1 MKTTTKAPIIAA
13 ALLAVFSLG
22 GCKEAPSAATIQ
34 WQLERHLP
42 GIQLERE
49 SHVRV
54 PRIGM
59 MLARKIVRWAG
70 EEDDEDL
77 RVLSHVKR
85 VNVATY
91 RVLQQPDAETL
102 DAPLRFEDR
111 LASSGW
117 ELMVRQREDGEHTW
131 LFYRPGEA
139 GAITNLYV
147 VALDAHELTVVDLA
161 GRIDRIVAE
170 VFADDPGE
178 LVEIFG

>member
-1 MKTTTKAPIIAA
+1 MTIHRNLPILAV
-13 ALLAVFSLG
+13 LLAAFSLG
-22 GCKEAPSAATIQ
+22 GCRDAPSAATVQ

-42 GIQLERE
+42 GIRLERE
-49 SHVRV
+49 SHVRI

-70 EEDDEDL
+70 EDDEDL
-77 RVLSHVKR
+77 RILSHVKR

-91 RVLQQPDAETL
+91 RVLSPPDAEAL
-102 DAPLRFEDR
+102 DGASPRFEDR
-111 LASSGW
+111 LTESGW

-131 LFYRPGEA
+131 LFYRPGDA

-147 VALDAHELTVVDLA
+147 VALDDRELTVVDLA

-170 VFADDPGE
+170 ALADDPGE
-178 LVEIFG
+178 AVEIFG